1 MVSKYESYWLVCS
14 ENERL
19 LQKQGLDV
27 EIIQPGDNVTAE
39 QMIASGKADF
49 AISAQE
55 NVTLARVE
63 GIPVVSVG
71 AIIQHNT
78 SAFASLK
85 KDNMTSP
92 KDFEGKRYGGWGG
105 QQKKRH

>member
-1 MVSKYESYWLVCS
+1 M
-14 ENERL
+14 
-19 LQKQGLDV
+19 
-27 EIIQPGDNVTAE
+27 
-39 QMIASGKADF
+39 
-49 AISAQE
+49 
-55 NVTLARVE
+55 E

-105 QQKKRH
+105 PAEEATLKQLWISIKLTLIKLKNYFRTNRLL

>member
-1 MVSKYESYWLVCS
+1 
-14 ENERL
+14 
-19 LQKQGLDV
+19 
-27 EIIQPGDNVTAE
+27 
-39 QMIASGKADF
+39 MIASGKADF

-85 KDNMTSP
+85 KII
-92 KDFEGKRYGGWGG
+92 
-105 QQKKRH
+105 

>member
-1 MVSKYESYWLVCS
+1 
-14 ENERL
+14 
-19 LQKQGLDV
+19 
-27 EIIQPGDNVTAE
+27 
-39 QMIASGKADF
+39 MIASGKADF

-105 QQKKRH
+105 PAEEATLKTIMDKHQADFNKVEKSF

>member
-1 MVSKYESYWLVCS
+1 MQVKIKSKSRIRLVSEYESYWLICS
-14 ENERL
+14 KAKDYYK
-19 LQKQGLDV
+19 KQGLDV

-85 KDNMTSP
+85 KII
-92 KDFEGKRYGGWGG
+92 
-105 QQKKRH
+105 